1 MSAKY
6 IDIHTH
12 KDYTHNNVIRLYNIR
27 LVPEQALMPVSEP
40 FSCGVHPWD
49 TNSTNVNKLLIQ
61 IDKCSGLSA
70 IGECGF
76 DKFRGGSFEMQEHV
90 FRYQVELS
98 EKMHKPLIIH
108 CVGYFNE
115 LITLNK
121 QWQPTQKWIVHGF
134 SGHPNLAVQL
144 INCGIYLSFGMAL
157 ANPLAKAAASIKMV
171 PLDRIFLETDEASC
185 SIQEV
190 YELAASFRNEPIEI
204 IKSSIYNSY
213 ISLFES

>member
-1 MSAKY
+1 
-6 IDIHTH
+6 
-12 KDYTHNNVIRLYNIR
+12 
-27 LVPEQALMPVSEP
+27 MPVSEP

-49 TNSTNVNKLLIQ
+49 ANSTNVNKLLIQ